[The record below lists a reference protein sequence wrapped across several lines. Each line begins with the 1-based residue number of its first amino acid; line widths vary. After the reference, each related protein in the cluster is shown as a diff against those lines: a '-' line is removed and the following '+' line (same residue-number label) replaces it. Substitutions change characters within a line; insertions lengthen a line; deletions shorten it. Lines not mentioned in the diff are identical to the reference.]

1 MVALLLGVMAGLL
14 AASRQGT
21 TAVEQPL
28 GAYRRPTEL
37 ANLYGQAQAQLT
49 DQQTEIEDLR
59 KRVADYEAAV
69 GARSNLAQ
77 VMSEEL
83 AQHRAELGL
92 VALHGPGI
100 VLTLDDSSLRSRPE
114 GVELAPLLVN
124 QTDLVMIINE
134 LWTAGA
140 EAIAINDEAIGPRPS
155 IRQSGPMMYC
165 NNTPINSPF
174 RIVAL
179 GDGEK
184 LRTNLEFP
192 GGVLE
197 QLRSLGQTV
206 TLEVARDLEVP
217 ALRLTPKLELAR
229 PVVAAGSRR

>member
-1 MVALLLGVMAGLL
+1 MLGVLAGLL
-14 AASRQGT
+14 AAGRRS
-21 TAVEQPL
+21 TANAEQPL
-28 GAYRRPTEL
+28 GAYRRTTEL
-37 ANLYGQAQAQLT
+37 ANLYGQAQAQLA
-49 DQQTEIEDLR
+49 DQQKEIETLR
-59 KRVADYEAAV
+59 KHVSDYETAA
-69 GARSNLAQ
+69 GTRSNLTQ
-77 VMSEEL
+77 VMSDEL

-100 VLTLDDSSLRSRPE
+100 ILTLDDSSLRSRPE

-140 EAIAINDEAIGPRPS
+140 EAIAINGEPVGPRPS
-155 IRQSGPMMYC
+155 IRQSGPMLYC
-165 NNTPINSPF
+165 NNAPISSPF

-179 GDGEK
+179 GDSEK

-192 GGVLE
+192 GGILE

-206 TLEVARDLEVP
+206 TIEMGKNLEVP
-217 ALRLTPKLELAR
+217 ALRLTPTLQFAQ
-229 PVVAAGSRR
+229 PAVSGSRR

>member
-1 MVALLLGVMAGLL
+1 MAGLL

-21 TAVEQPL
+21 AAAPQPL

-37 ANLYGQAQAQLT
+37 ANLYGQAQAQLSE
-49 DQQTEIEDLR
+49 QQKEITDLR
-59 KRVADYEAAV
+59 QRVTDYETAA
-69 GARSNLAQ
+69 GARSNTTQ
-77 VMSEEL
+77 VMTEQL

-100 VLTLDDSSLRSRPE
+100 VLTLDDSSLRGRPE

-140 EAIAINDEAIGPRPS
+140 EAVAINDEAIGPRPS
-155 IRQSGPMMYC
+155 IKQSGPMIYC
-165 NNTPINSPF
+165 NNSPITSPF

-192 GGVLE
+192 GGILE

-206 TLEVARDLEVP
+206 TLEVGRDLTVP
-217 ALRLTPKLELAR
+217 ALRLTPKLDFAR
-229 PVVAAGSRR
+229 PVTEPGSGR